1 MRRDKP
7 SPFNYADYVVLPR
20 NIEIV
25 MWPQITVTSL
35 HPRDSEKDDESG
47 EAT

>member
-1 MRRDKP
+1 
-7 SPFNYADYVVLPR
+7 VLPH

-35 HPRDSEKDDESG
+35 HPTYWLLCRMIRSCHGREEVLLTDG
-47 EAT
+47 